1 MPSPP
6 NDTADT
12 SSIVHEARKTS
23 DEDGGG
29 GGETKSSL
37 PDSPS
42 RLHRRT
48 TSSRRGTM
56 VVPST
61 SSTSDLHEMY
71 EDLDASWLES
81 ENGKVDKMKVLN
93 QVMAAIAKHRA
104 GDDTPV
110 GLLWRASRAE
120 SNV

>member
-1 MPSPP
+1 
-6 NDTADT
+6 
-12 SSIVHEARKTS
+12 
-23 DEDGGG
+23 
-29 GGETKSSL
+29 
-37 PDSPS
+37 
-42 RLHRRT
+42 
-48 TSSRRGTM
+48 M

-120 SNV
+120 SNVASWEPDIDLDVKSRHVQHALGHAERAVAQSKMEKEEFAK